1 MDRTLEKNPAKRLKR
16 ITDHPLFD
24 NINWRNVLLKKMH
37 PSVQFVKEGSSLEW
51 VQIDYKI
58 DEDYN
63 QVNYLDNR
71 VEGWLFS
78 TNASAGS

>member
-1 MDRTLEKNPAKRLKR
+1 MAR
-16 ITDHPLFD
+16 
-24 NINWRNVLLKKMH
+24 KMH
-37 PSVQFVKEGSSLEW
+37 PSVQYAKQGTELEW

-63 QVNYLDNR
+63 HINFLDNR

-78 TNASAGS
+78 TKASNS

>member
-1 MDRTLEKNPAKRLKR
+1 M
-16 ITDHPLFD
+16 
-24 NINWRNVLLKKMH
+24 KKEH
-37 PSVQFVKEGSSLEW
+37 PSVQFGKEGSSLEW

-63 QVNYLDNR
+63 HVNYLDNR

-78 TNASAGS
+78 TNAGEEERRGLEEEE

>member
-1 MDRTLEKNPAKRLKR
+1 
-16 ITDHPLFD
+16 
-24 NINWRNVLLKKMH
+24 
-37 PSVQFVKEGSSLEW
+37 

-63 QVNYLDNR
+63 HVNYLDNR

-78 TNASAGS
+78 TNAGGRRRKGD